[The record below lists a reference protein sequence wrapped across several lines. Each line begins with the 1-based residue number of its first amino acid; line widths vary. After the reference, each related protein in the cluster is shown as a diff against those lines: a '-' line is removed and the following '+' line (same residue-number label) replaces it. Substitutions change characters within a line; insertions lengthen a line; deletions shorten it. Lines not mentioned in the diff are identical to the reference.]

1 MFYPVF
7 DWPKPLRPLFTKN
20 WANLFD
26 AFFESRQSARGLI
39 SSRCFRNY
47 FSRPLLRKMEGG
59 SEIND
64 LLFLLNTR
72 YTALTECSAFANTL
86 DVVTNICVAIPTAQE
101 KGVN

>member
-1 MFYPVF
+1 
-7 DWPKPLRPLFTKN
+7 
-20 WANLFD
+20 
-26 AFFESRQSARGLI
+26 
-39 SSRCFRNY
+39 
-47 FSRPLLRKMEGG
+47 MEGG

-72 YTALTECSAFANTL
+72 YTPLTECSAFANTL